1 MTYSEKQI
9 AAKWIDDYLDLYN
22 FAVKIGDADWQQQIL
37 QNLHNKDNHIRLEI
51 EHGIRVDLWLR
62 FDNINRKMLEIYEQL
77 RSAQHSEQQQQQ
89 LREKVWEFKQQRVM
103 IASKL
108 KAHYAL

>member
-9 AAKWIDDYLDLYN
+9 AATWVDDYLDLYN
-22 FAVKIGDADWQQQIL
+22 FAVMIGDAEWQQQIL
-37 QNLHNKDNHIRLEI
+37 QNLHAKDNHIRLEI

-62 FDNINRKMLEIYEQL
+62 FDQINRKMLDIYEQL
-77 RSAQHSEQQQQQ
+77 RNAHNSEQQIQ
-89 LREKVWEFKQQRVM
+89 LREKVWEFKLQRVM

>member
-1 MTYSEKQI
+1 MTYSEKQV
-9 AAKWIDDYLDLYN
+9 AAKWVDDYLDLYN
-22 FAVKIGDADWQQQIL
+22 FAVTFQDTEWQQQII
-37 QNLHNKDNHIRLEI
+37 QTLHAKDNHIRLEI

-62 FDNINRKMLEIYEQL
+62 FDNINRKMLDIYEQL
-77 RSAQHSEQQQQQ
+77 RNAQNSEQLQKQ
-89 LREKVWEFKQQRVM
+89 LREKVWEFKLQRVM